1 MVHGIL
7 LPPKFC
13 QTKFRRVASVRLP
26 GKGNETLHVFGLI
39 ESCPC
44 LNFAPQNLGRWL
56 TIKGYPDVLCLWS
69 IATIS
74 NNLKNMNSL
83 NENSIVVGVDVHKYS
98 HTAVAMNAWGEEKGK
113 LDFSNDK
120 LETYTEWL
128 REMGLKENIVI
139 GLEDVNSYGIHLVER
154 LRSENFHIRYVPAIL
169 TERER
174 KTSTKRH
181 KSDEVDAKRV
191 GKVILTK
198 YEETL
203 PAKESIADEH
213 ELKIARSLDL
223 LLMERRDLVKS
234 KTILKNQLHGLIHQ
248 HYTEQYRVHCPR
260 SFSKKAIKW
269 FLDDL
274 KDNKT
279 ILATSIT
286 RRLHR
291 LLFVEK
297 QIYDISKEIAMIGD
311 TSKEAVVLT
320 SIHGCGIVTA
330 CAIVAEVITI
340 KRFKDK
346 HHFSMYAGIAP
357 TPHSSG
363 RKHKMHTN
371 PFGNRQLN
379 RAIHSIA
386 LSQIAIKGNPR
397 GKEYYQKKL
406 EEGKTKLW
414 ALRCLK
420 HQIAKVVF
428 QKLKYA

>member
-1 MVHGIL
+1 
-7 LPPKFC
+7 
-13 QTKFRRVASVRLP
+13 
-26 GKGNETLHVFGLI
+26 
-39 ESCPC
+39 
-44 LNFAPQNLGRWL
+44 
-56 TIKGYPDVLCLWS
+56 
-69 IATIS
+69 
-74 NNLKNMNSL
+74 MNTL
-83 NENSIVVGVDVHKYS
+83 NENSIIVGVDVHKYS
-98 HTAVAMNAWGEEKGK
+98 HTAVAMNAWGEEKGS
-113 LDFSNDK
+113 LTFSNNN
-120 LETYTEWL
+120 LETYTDWL
-128 REMGLKENIVI
+128 DQMGLKNDIIV

-198 YEETL
+198 YEDTL
-203 PAKESIADEH
+203 PAKESIADKR
-213 ELKIARSLDL
+213 ELETAKSLDL
-223 LLMERRDLVKS
+223 LLMERRDLTRT
-234 KTILKNQLHGLIHQ
+234 KTILKNQLHCLIHQ
-248 HYTEQYRVHCPR
+248 RYTESYRTICPR
-260 SFSKKAIKW
+260 SFTKKAMRW

-274 KDNKT
+274 RGNTT

-291 LLFVEK
+291 LLFTEE
-297 QIYDISKEIAMIGD
+297 QIYAISKEISVIGG
-311 TSKEAVVLT
+311 TSKEAIALT
-320 SIHGCGIVTA
+320 SIHGCGMVTA
-330 CAIVAEVITI
+330 CSIISEVITI

-379 RAIHSIA
+379 RAIHTIA
-386 LSQIAIKGNPR
+386 LGQIAIKGDPR

-406 EEGKTKLW
+406 KEGKTKLW
-414 ALRCLK
+414 AMRCLK
-420 HQIAKVVF
+420 HQLAKVVF
-428 QKLKYA
+428 QILRRKSADLTDAEENEAQNCTR

>member
-1 MVHGIL
+1 MAYDKGIL
-7 LPPKFC
+7 GFVIS
-13 QTKFRRVASVRLP
+13 RVD
-26 GKGNETLHVFGLI
+26 GD
-39 ESCPC
+39 
-44 LNFAPQNLGRWL
+44 L
-56 TIKGYPDVLCLWS
+56 TSKKKI
-69 IATIS
+69 
-74 NNLKNMNSL
+74 NMNTL
-83 NENSIVVGVDVHKYS
+83 NANSIVVGVDVHKYS
-98 HTAVAMNAWGEEKGK
+98 HTAVAMNAWGEEQGK
-113 LDFSNDK
+113 LDFSNNN
-120 LETYTEWL
+120 LETYTQWL
-128 REMGLKENIVI
+128 EKLGIKENIIV
-139 GLEDVNSYGIHLVER
+139 GLEDVNSYGIHLVEK
-154 LRSENFHIRYVPAIL
+154 LRQDDYHIRYVPAIL

-198 YEETL
+198 YEDTL
-203 PAKESIADEH
+203 PAKESIADTR
-213 ELKIARSLDL
+213 ELETARSLDL
-223 LLMERRDLVKS
+223 LLMERRDLTRN
-234 KTILKNQLHGLIHQ
+234 KTIVKNQLHCLIHQ
-248 HYTEQYRVHCPR
+248 HYTESYRLHCPR

-279 ILATSIT
+279 ILATSIV
-286 RRLHR
+286 RRLER
-291 LLFVEK
+291 LLFVES
-297 QIYDISKEIAMIGD
+297 QIYAISKEITVIGE
-311 TSKEAVVLT
+311 TSKEAMVLIG
-320 SIHGCGIVTA
+320 IHGCGIVTA
-330 CAIVAEVITI
+330 CSIVAEVITI

-386 LSQIAIKGNPR
+386 LSQIAIKGDPT

-406 EEGKTKLW
+406 KEGKTKLW

-420 HQIAKVVF
+420 HQLAKVVF
-428 QKLKYA
+428 QKLRYA

>member
-1 MVHGIL
+1 MAYDKGIL
-7 LPPKFC
+7 GFAMS
-13 QTKFRRVASVRLP
+13 RVD
-26 GKGNETLHVFGLI
+26 GD
-39 ESCPC
+39 
-44 LNFAPQNLGRWL
+44 L
-56 TIKGYPDVLCLWS
+56 TVKKKI
-69 IATIS
+69 
-74 NNLKNMNSL
+74 NMNTL
-83 NENSIVVGVDVHKYS
+83 NANSIVVGVDVHKYS

-113 LDFSNDK
+113 IDFSNNN
-120 LETYTEWL
+120 LETYTQWL
-128 REMGLKENIVI
+128 EKLGIKENIIV
-139 GLEDVNSYGIHLVER
+139 GLEDVNSYGIHLVEK
-154 LRSENFHIRYVPAIL
+154 LRQDDYHIRYVPAIL

-198 YEETL
+198 YEDTL
-203 PAKESIADEH
+203 PAKESIADEK
-213 ELKIARSLDL
+213 ELEIARSLDL
-223 LLMERRDLVKS
+223 LLMERRDLTRN
-234 KTILKNQLHGLIHQ
+234 KTIVKNQLHCLIHQ
-248 HYTEQYRVHCPR
+248 HYTESYRLHCPR

-279 ILATSIT
+279 ILATSIV
-286 RRLHR
+286 RRLER
-291 LLFVEK
+291 LLFVES
-297 QIYDISKEIAMIGD
+297 QIYAISKEITVIGE
-311 TSKEAVVLT
+311 TSKEAMVLIG
-320 SIHGCGIVTA
+320 IHGCGMVTA
-330 CAIVAEVITI
+330 CSIVAEVITI

-386 LSQIAIKGNPR
+386 LSQIAIKGDPT
-397 GKEYYQKKL
+397 GKEYYQRKL
-406 EEGKTKLW
+406 KEGKTKLW

-420 HQIAKVVF
+420 HQLAKVVF
-428 QKLKYA
+428 QKLRYA